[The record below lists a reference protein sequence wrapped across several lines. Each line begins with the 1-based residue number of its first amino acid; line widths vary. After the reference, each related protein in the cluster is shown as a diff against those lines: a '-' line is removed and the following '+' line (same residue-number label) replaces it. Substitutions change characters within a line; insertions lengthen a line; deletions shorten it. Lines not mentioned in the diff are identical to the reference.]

1 MTLIRYRLG
10 DLIEQVNTRNK
21 DVDNKYTVSDVRG
34 ISNQKEFIETKAK
47 MNGVSLDNYKLVK
60 PREFVYMTVTSRNGD
75 KLSVAYNNTNQT
87 YIVSS
92 SYIAFKIKTDNKII
106 EDYLF
111 MIFNRVEFDRLSR
124 INSWGSARETL
135 SWEDFCDIKIDL
147 PHLDIQKKYIAIYK
161 AMLENQAAYEKDL
174 EDLKLAC
181 DGSMDK
187 LKENYKLTRINNVL
201 KIVDIRNKNLDI
213 KEISGLNIEKRFIK
227 SNSNVNGNGL
237 KNYKIVKPDELV
249 FSGMQTGR
257 DKCIRIALNTTNN
270 NLIVSP
276 AYNVFSINENIINP
290 KYLML
295 WFSRDEVDRYGWFI
309 SDSSIRSNLDLDR
322 FYEIEIPIPPIDV
335 QNSIANIYKVYTQRK
350 EINEKLK
357 ERLKNICPILIKGA
371 VEEAKRKEA

>member
-1 MTLIRYRLG
+1 MTLTKYRLG

-21 DVDNKYTVSDVRG
+21 DVDNRYTSNDVNGVTIEKEIINTKANVKSTNLEKFFVVSP
-34 ISNQKEFIETKAK
+34 KEFVLNPRTH
-47 MNGVSLDNYKLVK
+47 GVKIGLGFNDSNKTFLI
-60 PREFVYMTVTSRNGD
+60 SW
-75 KLSVAYNNTNQT
+75 NN
-87 YIVSS
+87 
-92 SYIAFKIKTDNKII
+92 IAFKIKDISRKII
-106 EDYLF
+106 DPYYLF
-111 MIFNRVEFDRLSR
+111 IYFNRQEWDRHATF
-124 INSWGSARETL
+124 NSWGSSTL
-135 SWEDFCDIKIDL
+135 VFSFDILCDMKIDL
-147 PHLDIQKKYIAIYK
+147 PTLDIQKKYVAIYK
-161 AMLENQAAYEKDL
+161 AMLENQAAYEKGL

-187 LKENYKLTRINNVL
+187 LKENYKLTRLKKVL
-201 KIVDIRNKNLDI
+201 KIVDIRNKNLNI
-213 KEISGLNIEKRFIK
+213 KDISGLNIEKRFIK
-227 SNSNVNGNGL
+227 SNSNVNENGL

-276 AYNVFSINENIINP
+276 AYNVFSINKNIINS

-295 WFSRDEVDRYGWFI
+295 WFSRDEVDRHGWFI

-322 FYEIEIPIPPIDV
+322 FYEIEIPLPPITI
-335 QNSIANIYKVYTQRK
+335 QNSIANIYKVYTDRK

>member
-1 MTLIRYRLG
+1 MTLTSYRLG
-10 DLIEQVNTRNK
+10 DLIEKYDKKCNITNLTIYDISGINRDKEFFEPSKQVGKNTSNYKNVPVGYFATNLMHVGRDVVLPVSYNHSSKNK
-21 DVDNKYTVSDVRG
+21 IVSPAYTVFKVKDNVDLIDQFLFIYFNS
-34 ISNQKEFIETKAK
+34 KERDRYFWF
-47 MNGVSLDNYKLVK
+47 S
-60 PREFVYMTVTSRNGD
+60 
-75 KLSVAYNNTNQT
+75 
-87 YIVSS
+87 
-92 SYIAFKIKTDNKII
+92 TDASIR
-106 EDYLF
+106 DGL
-111 MIFNRVEFDRLSR
+111 
-124 INSWGSARETL
+124 T
-135 SWEDFCDIKIDL
+135 WEDFCDIKIDL
-147 PHLDIQKKYIAIYK
+147 PTLDIQKKYVAIYK
-161 AMLENQAAYEKDL
+161 AMLENQAAYEKGL

-187 LKENYKLTRINNVL
+187 LKENYKLTRLKKVL
-201 KIVDIRNKNLDI
+201 KIVDIRNKNLNI
-213 KEISGLNIEKRFIK
+213 KDISGLNIEKRFIK
-227 SNSNVNGNGL
+227 SNSNVNENGL

-276 AYNVFSINENIINP
+276 AYNVFSINKNIINS

-295 WFSRDEVDRYGWFI
+295 WFSRDEVDRHGWFI

-322 FYEIEIPIPPIDV
+322 FYEIEIPLPPITI
-335 QNSIANIYKVYTQRK
+335 QNSIANIYKVYTDRK